1 MGPVAL
7 IFGGVAALA
16 SQLRILGHSTW
27 VDQGPSEA
35 ARHAC
40 PGEVEELVAK
50 RRIMRVIIEAYICP
64 SFGMAVNQIM
74 AKTILFHVL
83 AVILSRSLNGRQLL
97 ITTLNRFDRLSNPGL
112 EDLVMDL
119 DLPHLLLDVVVVFG
133 ISISFRFSRILN
145 RCGLESNHIFLL
157 RWPAQN

>member
-1 MGPVAL
+1 MGPMAL

-16 SQLRILGHSTW
+16 GQLRILGHSTW
-27 VDQGPSEA
+27 MNQGPSEA

-40 PGEVEELVAK
+40 SGEVEELVAE

-83 AVILSRSLNGRQLL
+83 AVILSGSLNGCQLL
-97 ITTLNRFDRLSNPGL
+97 ITTLNRFDRLSNL
-112 EDLVMDL
+112 CLKDLVMDL
-119 DLPHLLLDVVVVFG
+119 HFPHLLLDVVVIFG
-133 ISISFRFSRILN
+133 ISIIYFSRILN
-145 RCGLESNHIFLL
+145 R
-157 RWPAQN
+157 